1 LFAAGSGDN
10 LQKILMSLFLTENER
25 ARLVSTPSGSQT
37 SELLAAMQS
46 RVRLRAVSPGL
57 TDRTATTEWWHHAAE
72 YLTDA
77 ALIHAVRPSPD
88 VDAWLRAAVLS
99 IVRRPQ
105 RDWGGPAFRGYG
117 TVDPIGTLETGHLT
131 WSLAVAL
138 DLASDLFP
146 PDEREEVATALRVHG
161 LAACRRFLT
170 YTSFCHNWNCVL
182 LAGAA
187 VAAAVLDDGDA
198 LAEVIEWFPLAAD
211 HFQPD
216 GSYGESLQ
224 YANYAAY
231 SIILAREAILRRAPE
246 TKLTLEPYARIVH
259 WAAQSFFYRKP
270 LSGWGSID
278 RSRSANFGDSTALFR
293 PSADLLAHIA
303 VHGRQSLPTEAG
315 LARWLFD
322 TLYFPANEPPPHD
335 LASFGFLP
343 GFGFL
348 SVILLP
354 DAAAA
359 ISPVQAALPETAAF
373 SGGDVFARDAW
384 NGLTT
389 LAARTASEPRHASAH
404 IHGDINSFILV
415 HRKER
420 LLLDPGHSCY
430 RNINHDLEAAS
441 LTHNT
446 CTFDAAG
453 RTLTQ
458 RCGSNRP
465 IVRDEGPLRGAPPID
480 LGGKRLIAAREGNV
494 SIIGSEAAPLYDA
507 PLTRFTRLWVLCGS
521 NALFIVDRIE
531 SDEPVKTTWHWLLNN
546 RDGLLDL
553 KLERPNTI
561 IARRGDAGMKLVH
574 CADGNMSGPVYA
586 HVHDVYHPLP
596 AQLGEGMP
604 GSGLLMRWT
613 EAAPD
618 TARTVVHAVCLDGAA
633 LVSNW
638 QVTLGEDG
646 VTMESPDERQRW
658 TLSPCE
664 NGESLQLAESVSG
677 IAHRLSRKATGDWD
691 FL

>member
-1 LFAAGSGDN
+1 
-10 LQKILMSLFLTENER
+10 ME
-25 ARLVSTPSGSQT
+25 
-37 SELLAAMQS
+37 S
-46 RVRLRAVSPGL
+46 RVRLRAISPGL
-57 TDRTATTEWWHHAAE
+57 SDRTATTEWWHHAAE

-77 ALIHAVRPSPD
+77 ALIHAVRPSPE

-105 RDWGGPAFRGYG
+105 RDWGGPSFRGYG
-117 TVDPIGTLETGHLT
+117 TVDPVGTLETGHLT

-138 DLASDLFP
+138 DLATDLFP
-146 PDEREEVATALRVHG
+146 PDEHQEIATALRDHG

-198 LAEVIEWFPLAAD
+198 LAEAIEWFPLAAD
-211 HFQPD
+211 HFQAD

-246 TKLTLEPYARIVH
+246 TQLTLEPYARIVH

-270 LSGWGSID
+270 LSGWGTID

-293 PSADLLAHIA
+293 PSGDLLVHIA
-303 VHGRQSLPTEAG
+303 AYGRESLPTEAA

-335 LASFGFLP
+335 LATFSFLP

-348 SVILLP
+348 SVILLS
-354 DAAAA
+354 DAATA
-359 ISPVQAALPETAAF
+359 ISPVEAGLPETAAF

-389 LAARTASEPRHASAH
+389 LAARTASEPRHATAH

-446 CTFDAAG
+446 CTFEVSG
-453 RTLTQ
+453 QILTQ
-458 RCGSNRP
+458 RGGINRP
-465 IVRDEGPLRGAPPID
+465 IVRDDGPLRGAPPID
-480 LGGKRLIAAREGNV
+480 LGGKRPIAAREGNV

-553 KLERPNTI
+553 NLLRPDKI
-561 IARRGDAGMKLVH
+561 VARRGEAGIKLVH
-574 CADGNMSGPVYA
+574 CADGHMSGPVYA

-596 AQLGEGMP
+596 AQLGEGLP
-604 GSGLLMRWT
+604 GSGMLMRWT
-613 EAAPD
+613 ETAPA
-618 TARTVVHAVCLDGAA
+618 TARTVVHAICLDHAA
-633 LVSNW
+633 IAAEWVVKSSAEGVTLTSPSGRESWTLLAAEDGNSLRLIETVSNFVHTASRNLDATW
-638 QVTLGEDG
+638 RF
-646 VTMESPDERQRW
+646 S
-658 TLSPCE
+658 
-664 NGESLQLAESVSG
+664 GESA
-677 IAHRLSRKATGDWD
+677 
-691 FL
+691 